1 VDERILLLALRG
13 RDAPVIAQLLAKDG
27 HDTHICHSCEELAR
41 EMAAGAGA
49 ALATE
54 ESLTEADTRGMVRWL
69 SKQPAWSDFPFILLA
84 TKRSGRRPPEAQA
97 LLEQLGN
104 LVVLERPIHSETL
117 GRAVASALRGRRRQY
132 ETRRHLHELELAKDE
147 LRQFNET
154 LESRI
159 NDRTVELA
167 HANDLLMQEIG
178 ERERAQAALV
188 QSQKMEAVGQLTG
201 GIAHDFNNLLTVIAG
216 NMDLIQR
223 KAPDAKIA
231 AMAGYGLEAAN
242 RAAKLTRQLLAFSRT
257 QRLTLH
263 PVDING
269 MLESLHQFLPRSLGP
284 EHAIALTL
292 DKDQP
297 WALADSNQL
306 ELAVINLALNARD
319 AMAEGGTV
327 RIESSQRS
335 TRGSDLR
342 DGDYVVVAV
351 SDTGSGIPP
360 HIIDRV
366 FDPFFTTKPTGK
378 GTGLGLSQVYGIAK
392 QSGGTA
398 RIHSTV
404 GRGSTVEVWLP
415 RALAPADTADPANPA
430 ARPALRGLRIL
441 VVEDDPGVRRYMVEC
456 LEGLGHTVTE
466 ASDGQEG
473 LERLKMQTPSL
484 LIVDYAMP
492 GMNGVEVIQA
502 ARTVAPDLPILMA
515 TGYAD
520 MRAVSRVIGPEQVLR
535 KPFQIADLEQA
546 ILRVL
551 SPDPDQARAGPT
563 ERDGQAC
570 DPGGHS
576 PSA

>member
-1 VDERILLLALRG
+1 MEERILLLALRG
-13 RDAPVIAQLLAKDG
+13 RDAPVIEHLLTKDG
-27 HDTHICHSCEELAR
+27 RETLICNSCEALAR

-54 ESLTEADTRGMVRWL
+54 ESLTEADTREMVAWL

-84 TKRSGRRPPEAQA
+84 TKRSGRRPKEAQA

-117 GRAVASALRGRRRQY
+117 GRAVASALRARRRQY
-132 ETRRHLHELELAKDE
+132 EARRHLRELELAKED
-147 LRQFNET
+147 LRRFNET

-159 NDRTVELA
+159 ADRTVELA
-167 HANDLLMQEIG
+167 HANDLLMQEIA

-223 KAPDAKIA
+223 KASDAKIA
-231 AMAGYGLEAAN
+231 TMAGYGLEAAN

-269 MLESLHQFLPRSLGP
+269 MLESLHHFLPRSLGP
-284 EHAIALTL
+284 EYAIALTL
-292 DKDQP
+292 DKNRP

-327 RIESSQRS
+327 RIESSQRAS
-335 TRGSDLR
+335 RGADLR

-351 SDTGSGIPP
+351 SDTGSGIPA
-360 HIIDRV
+360 HVIDRV

-378 GTGLGLSQVYGIAK
+378 GTGLGLSQVYGIAQ

-398 RIHSTV
+398 RIHSKV
-404 GRGSTVEVWLP
+404 GQGSTVEVWLP
-415 RALAPADTADPANPA
+415 CALAPTESADPVNPA
-430 ARPALRGLRIL
+430 ARPALHGLRIL

-466 ASDGQEG
+466 ASDGHEG
-473 LERLKMQTPSL
+473 LERLKAQTPGL

-492 GMNGVEVIQA
+492 GINGVDVIEA
-502 ARTVAPDLPILMA
+502 ARAIAPDLPILMA

-520 MRAVSRVIGPEQVLR
+520 MRAVSRVIGPDQLLR
-535 KPFQIADLEQA
+535 KPFQIADLEKA
-546 ILRVL
+546 IFRVL
-551 SPDPDQARAGPT
+551 SPDPDPARGGQT
-563 ERDGQAC
+563 ERDAGASAA
-570 DPGGHS
+570 GGHC
-576 PSA
+576 PPP

>member
-1 VDERILLLALRG
+1 VTVEERILLLALRG
-13 RDAPVIAQLLAKDG
+13 RDAPVIEQLLTKDG
-27 HDTHICHSCEELAR
+27 CETRICHSCEELAR

-54 ESLTEADTRGMVRWL
+54 ESLTEADTQDMVLWL

-104 LVVLERPIHSETL
+104 LVVLERPIHGETL
-117 GRAVASALRGRRRQY
+117 CRAVASALRARRRQY
-132 ETRRHLHELELAKDE
+132 EARRHLRELELAKED
-147 LRQFNET
+147 LRQFNDT

-159 NDRTVELA
+159 GDRTVELA
-167 HANDLLMQEIG
+167 RANDLLMQEIA

-269 MLESLHQFLPRSLGP
+269 MLESLHHFLPRSLGP
-284 EHAIALTL
+284 EYAIALTL

-319 AMAEGGTV
+319 AMAGGGTV
-327 RIESSQRS
+327 RIESSQRAS
-335 TRGSDLR
+335 AGSDLR
-342 DGDYVVVAV
+342 AGDYVVVAV
-351 SDTGSGIPP
+351 SDTGSGIPA

-378 GTGLGLSQVYGIAK
+378 GTGLGLSQVYGIAQ

-404 GRGSTVEVWLP
+404 GRGCTVEVWLP
-415 RALAPADTADPANPA
+415 RALAPTDSAGDAANA
-430 ARPALRGLRIL
+430 LQEPALQGLRIL

-473 LERLKMQTPSL
+473 LERLNMQTPSL
-484 LIVDYAMP
+484 LILDYAMP
-492 GMNGVEVIQA
+492 GMNGVEVIEA
-502 ARTVAPDLPILMA
+502 ARAIAPDLPILMA

-520 MRAVSRVIGPEQVLR
+520 MRAVSRVIGPDQVLR
-535 KPFQIADLEQA
+535 KPFQIADLEKA
-546 ILRVL
+546 ILQVL
-551 SPDPDQARAGPT
+551 SPDPDPGHPLET
-563 ERDGQAC
+563 EGST
-570 DPGGHS
+570 GGGLS
-576 PSA
+576 PPA

>member
-1 VDERILLLALRG
+1 
-13 RDAPVIAQLLAKDG
+13 VIEQLLTKDG
-27 HDTHICHSCEELAR
+27 QETRICLSCEELAR

-54 ESLTEADTRGMVRWL
+54 ESLTEADTREMVQWL

-84 TKRSGRRPPEAQA
+84 TKRSGRRPPEAQG

-117 GRAVASALRGRRRQY
+117 GRAVASALRARRRQY
-132 ETRRHLHELELAKDE
+132 EARRHLRELELAKED

-159 NDRTVELA
+159 DDRTAQLA
-167 HANDLLMQEIG
+167 RANDLLMQEIA

-223 KAPDAKIA
+223 KAPDPKIA

-269 MLESLHQFLPRSLGP
+269 MLESLHHFLPRSLGP
-284 EHAIALTL
+284 EYAIVLTL
-292 DKDQP
+292 DKDRP

-319 AMAEGGTV
+319 AMAGGGAV
-327 RIESSQRS
+327 RIESSQR
-335 TRGSDLR
+335 RGAGSDLR
-342 DGDYVVVAV
+342 AGDYVVVAV
-351 SDTGSGIPP
+351 SDTGSGIPA

-378 GTGLGLSQVYGIAK
+378 GTGLGLSQVYGIAQ

-415 RALAPADTADPANPA
+415 RALAPADSAGDAATAPQ
-430 ARPALRGLRIL
+430 RPALQGLRIL

-473 LERLKMQTPSL
+473 LERLTLQTPSL
-484 LIVDYAMP
+484 LILDYAMP
-492 GMNGVEVIQA
+492 GMNGVEVIEA
-502 ARTVAPDLPILMA
+502 ARAIAPDLPILMA

-520 MRAVSRVIGPEQVLR
+520 MRAVSRVIGADQVLR
-535 KPFQIADLEQA
+535 KPFQVADLEKA
-546 ILRVL
+546 ILQVL
-551 SPDPDQARAGPT
+551 SPDPDPGRAPQS
-563 ERDGQAC
+563 ESSS
-570 DPGGHS
+570 GGGLS
-576 PSA
+576 PAP